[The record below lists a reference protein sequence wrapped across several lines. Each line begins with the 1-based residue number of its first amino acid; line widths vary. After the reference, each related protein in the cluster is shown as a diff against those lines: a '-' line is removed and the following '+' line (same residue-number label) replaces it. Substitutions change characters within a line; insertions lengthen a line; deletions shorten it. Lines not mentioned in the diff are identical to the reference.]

1 MDKLNNLWRRGKDF
15 LGVQYPIIAGA
26 MSWVSNFEL
35 VKAVSEAGAFPVL
48 AGGNM
53 PPAEFEKEIDRCIE
67 GVKGNFAVNMI
78 TIAPNFRAHYE
89 ILQKKKEIKYVVF
102 AGNFPKKPDV
112 QGMKAAGKK
121 TLAFSS
127 TESIA
132 GQMIRYGVDALILE
146 GSEAGG
152 HIGPVTLMILL
163 QQVMFKITDVPIF
176 VAGGIATGRM
186 IAHLLLMGASG
197 VQMGTRFVM
206 TDECTAHPKFK
217 ESFIR
222 AEARHAIATPQFD
235 SRLPV
240 VPVRALK
247 NKATDEFAKL
257 QVELLMKLEKGEID
271 REQAQFEVESF
282 WIGGLRKG
290 VVDGDVEGGSLMAGQ
305 SVGLMKSV
313 QSMKDVVMQ
322 MVNDAEWELGKIKAM
337 VSEL

>member
-1 MDKLNNLWRRGKDF
+1 M
-15 LGVQYPIIAGA
+15 V
-26 MSWVSNFEL
+26 
-35 VKAVSEAGAFPVL
+35 
-48 AGGNM
+48 
-53 PPAEFEKEIDRCIE
+53 
-67 GVKGNFAVNMI
+67 
-78 TIAPNFRAHYE
+78 
-89 ILQKKKEIKYVVF
+89 
-102 AGNFPKKPDV
+102 
-112 QGMKAAGKK
+112 
-121 TLAFSS
+121 
-127 TESIA
+127 
-132 GQMIRYGVDALILE
+132 RYGIDGLILE

-206 TDECTAHPKFK
+206 TDECTASPKFK
-217 ESFIR
+217 EAFIR

-247 NKATDEFAKL
+247 NKATDEFGKL
-257 QVELLMKLEKGEID
+257 QIELLTKLEKEEIT
-271 REQAQFEVESF
+271 REEAQFAVENF
-282 WIGGLRKG
+282 WIGGLRKA
-290 VVDGDVEGGSLMAGQ
+290 VVDGDTEAGSMMAGQ

-313 QSMKDVVMQ
+313 QPMKDVIHQ
-322 MVNDAEWELGKIKAM
+322 LVNDAEWELGKIKAM